1 MEQFND
7 LEAWDLMVESRQYR
21 NSAAVKHLNLRTVSD
36 FAFLDLIALN
46 ILFNEYETA
55 PVAARYADKTMF
67 FRNFSKARLS
77 GTDLYVSMNILS
89 DPTSVFASKI
99 SQNPEADAILRS
111 KLKVNLPTVKRY
123 LDLIADSKLTPVDTS
138 MLLLRL
144 EKQLNITDS
153 KLKAIRRLAQEWQHL
168 TQMQKS
174 LVVERM
180 LQFYRKN
187 AKRSE
192 LMVFLEDLSK
202 TKGYDIK
209 GPIDAELAN
218 LGYGEKTSKL
228 VNAIA
233 PLAGMYAGYKLMR
246 MFAPKEDK

>member
-1 MEQFND
+1 MEQFKD

-21 NSAAVKHLNLRTVSD
+21 NSAAVKRLNLRNVSD

-46 ILFNEYETA
+46 ILFSEYETA

-89 DPTSVFASKI
+89 DPTSVFSSKI

-123 LDLIADSKLTPVDTS
+123 LDLIADSKLTPADTS

-153 KLKAIRRLAQEWQHL
+153 KLKSIRRLSQEWSHL

-218 LGYGEKTSKL
+218 LGYGEKTTKL

-233 PLAGMYAGYKLMR
+233 PLAGMYAGYKLVR
-246 MFAPKEDK
+246 MFSPKEDK